1 MAKRASLSTF
11 RPTPFPVATEGR
23 VTAVAPEAAET
34 ATPAGR
40 KKYPHVSV
48 YLPASTIRTLKL
60 IAIEHDRRL
69 NDLCAEA
76 IQEWL
81 ERNGHARSETYKA

>member
-1 MAKRASLSTF
+1 MAKRASLATF
-11 RPTPFPVATEGR
+11 RPQLLPDADDGETPSTFP
-23 VTAVAPEAAET
+23 TAKAHPS
-34 ATPAGR
+34 GSR

-60 IAIEHDRRL
+60 IAIDHDRRL

-81 ERNGHARSETYKA
+81 ERNGHARSTS

>member
-11 RPTPFPVATEGR
+11 RPTPFPAATEGR
-23 VTAVAPEAAET
+23 VTSVMPDAAEAA
-34 ATPAGR
+34 ATGR

-48 YLPASTIRTLKL
+48 YLPATTIRTLKL

-81 ERNGHARSETYKA
+81 ERNGHARSDTYKV

>member
-11 RPTPFPVATEGR
+11 QPKPFAAATEGN
-23 VTAVAPEAAET
+23 VTAIAPKTPEAAPG
-34 ATPAGR
+34 AR

-76 IQEWL
+76 VQEWL

>member
-11 RPTPFPVATEGR
+11 QPTPFPAATEGR
-23 VTAVAPEAAET
+23 VTAIAPKASESALG
-34 ATPAGR
+34 GR

-69 NDLCAEA
+69 NDICAEA
-76 IQEWL
+76 VQEWL

>member
-1 MAKRASLSTF
+1 
-11 RPTPFPVATEGR
+11 
-23 VTAVAPEAAET
+23 
-34 ATPAGR
+34 
-40 KKYPHVSV
+40 VSV

-60 IAIEHDRRL
+60 IAIDHDRRL

-81 ERNGHARSETYKA
+81 ERNGHARSTSVRHSL

>member
-1 MAKRASLSTF
+1 MAKRASLATF
-11 RPTPFPVATEGR
+11 RPTPFSAATEGR
-23 VTAVAPEAAET
+23 VTAVAPEAAE
-34 ATPAGR
+34 ASPAGR

-48 YLPASTIRTLKL
+48 YLPPETIRMLKL

-76 IQEWL
+76 VQQWL
-81 ERNGHARSETYKA
+81 ERNGHARSEPYKV